1 MGTARPWLT
10 ALSLTFILAAI
21 HPVGLRA
28 QPVGGGII
36 DSVDVSRENDSVR
49 VDVTFVCPVR
59 YLTHAPTDRGN
70 EVRIKVDPVPRCQG
84 NIEAAG
90 EDQTIH
96 PETAEHTP
104 LTDVTYEGN
113 VPGGPFLTLRFSR
126 VVDFRVAPT
135 PDYRG
140 ITVTLPDSQAEDPG
154 NKNH

>member
-10 ALSLTFILAAI
+10 ALSLIFILAAI
-21 HPVGLRA
+21 HPIGLRA
-28 QPVGGGII
+28 QPVGGGIV

-59 YLTHAPTDRGN
+59 YVTHAPTDRGN

-96 PETAEHTP
+96 PETAAHTP
-104 LTDVTYEGN
+104 LTDVTYEGS
-113 VPGGPFLTLRFSR
+113 VPGGPFLTLRFNR

-140 ITVTLPDSQAEDPG
+140 ITVTVPDIPAKDSE